1 MRVLL
6 LADIHS
12 NLTALQAVIRGAH
25 SQGPVDAIWSLGDQ
39 VGYGPDPVAC
49 LDLLK
54 ASDALCIAGNH
65 DAAVAGHASLEEFN
79 MYAAT
84 ACVWTG
90 AQLGESEE
98 DALQALSPT
107 AQEAGCTLVH
117 GSPRDPIW
125 EYMAGPDVAEENFP
139 AFDTPLCFVGHT
151 HMPSVFEW
159 LEGEPPGSRVSAR
172 LLDDGE
178 VVEVKDRRLIY
189 NPGGVG
195 QPRDGDPRAS
205 YAVYDSAAATLAH
218 HRVTYDIKA
227 VQGRMEAAGLPG
239 YLINRLARG
248 R

>member
-12 NLTALQAVIRGAH
+12 NLTALQAVIKDAQAH
-25 SQGPVDAIWSLGDQ
+25 GPIEAMWSLGDQ

-49 LDLLK
+49 LKLLK
-54 ASDALCIAGNH
+54 ESGAICIAGNH
-65 DAAVAGHASLEEFN
+65 DVAVVGHASLEEFN

-90 AQLGESEE
+90 AQLGEAEE
-98 DALQALSPT
+98 ATLQALSPMV
-107 AQEAGCTLVH
+107 QEAGCTLVH

-125 EYMAGPDVAEENFP
+125 EYMAGPDVAEDNFP
-139 AFDTPLCFVGHT
+139 AFDTSLCFVGHT

-159 LEGEPPGSRVSAR
+159 LEGGPPGSRVSAR

-178 VVEVKDRRLIY
+178 VVEVKDQRLIY
-189 NPGGVG
+189 NPGGLG

-205 YAVYDSAAATLAH
+205 YALYDTAAATLTH
-218 HRVTYDIKA
+218 HRVTYDIKS
-227 VQGRMEAAGLPG
+227 VQSRMEAAGLPG
-239 YLINRLARG
+239 YLITRLARG